1 MRGSLEFEIHTSF
14 IDFVCDITSHNL
26 FDIPCIYE
34 SKLDKCFRHLLLG
47 SLGID
52 LPQISQKLNS
62 LSTRRTF
69 EPLDPI
75 ADTDIVSYLRNEKE
89 NAILSIIEQ
98 VHKDVCIIKI
108 VLMFIP

>member
-1 MRGSLEFEIHTSF
+1 MIDICEGRIH
-14 IDFVCDITSHNL
+14 I
-26 FDIPCIYE
+26 
-34 SKLDKCFRHLLLG
+34 KRFRHLLLG

-62 LSTRRTF
+62 LSARRTF

-98 VHKDVCIIKI
+98 VHKDVRAGNLI
-108 VLMFIP
+108 

>member
-1 MRGSLEFEIHTSF
+1 MNISSMLM
-14 IDFVCDITSHNL
+14 L
-26 FDIPCIYE
+26 FAC
-34 SKLDKCFRHLLLG
+34 SHLLLG
-47 SLGID
+47 SKGID
-52 LPQISQKLNS
+52 LSQIAQKLNS

-98 VHKDVCIIKI
+98 VHRDVRIDLK
-108 VLMFIP
+108 V